1 MKFSVLNLDTI
12 YLTITLAIYIKKSN
26 SYDWKSPLDS
36 MDLNLSEN
44 HMNIHN
50 EIDN

>member
-26 SYDWKSPLDS
+26 SYDWKSPLDG
-36 MDLNLSEN
+36 MDVNLSEN
-44 HMNIHN
+44 RMNIH
-50 EIDN
+50 